1 MIKPIAR
8 VIAVFS
14 ASGAPRLPHWAQVTI
29 IPVINVLIALVLAGV
44 VIWLLGENPFSAIL
58 IMIKGALV
66 YPGGF
71 GYTFFYATN
80 LIFTGLCVALAF
92 QALQFNIGGEGQ
104 AMMGGLGCGLLLLA
118 LGDTLPLVL
127 LFPLAVVAAAAF
139 GGFWAFIP
147 GYLYAKRGSH
157 IVITT
162 IMFNFIAAAILQ
174 YLLVN
179 VLIEPGRM
187 SPQSR
192 LFDEN
197 AFLPYIHEIMAW
209 FGIKVARTP
218 LNISLF
224 LALLSAFLIWV
235 LIWRTSWGYAV
246 RTVGQSPTAAVYGGI
261 NPDKL
266 VVQVMF
272 VSGAM
277 AGLLGVNA
285 VMGDAHRLL
294 IGFATGY
301 GFAGIGVALMGR
313 NHPLGI
319 VLAASLF
326 GILIQGGSE
335 LDFEFQVITREI
347 VVVVQGLIILMT
359 GALAQMFDHAIAR
372 LLAKIS
378 GGGKPA
384 GAEMASG

>member
-1 MIKPIAR
+1 MR
-8 VIAVFS
+8 Q
-14 ASGAPRLPHWAQVTI
+14 GAPKLPHWAQVTI
-29 IPVINVLIALVLAGV
+29 IPIINLLVALIFAGFV
-44 VIWLLGENPFSAIL
+44 VYLLGENPFTAMV

-104 AMMGGLGCGLLLLA
+104 AVMGGLGVGLLLL
-118 LGDTLPLVL
+118 LVGDSLPLILV
-127 LFPLAVVAAAAF
+127 FPLAILSAILF
-139 GGFWAFIP
+139 GGVWAFIP

-179 VLIEPGRM
+179 VLIEGGQM
-187 SPQSR
+187 SPQSER
-192 LFDEN
+192 FAERT
-197 AFLPYIHEIMAW
+197 FLPYIHEIMEF
-209 FGIKVARTP
+209 FGMSMTKTP
-218 LNISLF
+218 LNISIF
-224 LALLSAFLIWV
+224 LALLVAFLIWV
-235 LIWRTSWGYAV
+235 LVWRTPWGYAL
-246 RTVGQSPTAAVYGGI
+246 RTVGQSEKAAIYAGI
-261 NPDKL
+261 DPAKM
-266 VVQVMF
+266 VMQVMF
-272 VSGAM
+272 ISGAM
-277 AGLLGVNA
+277 AGLLGINA
-285 VMGDAHRLL
+285 VMGDSHRLL
-294 IGFATGY
+294 IGFSTGY

-335 LDFEFQVITREI
+335 LDFEFQVVTRDLVI
-347 VVVVQGLIILMT
+347 VIQGLIILMT
-359 GALAQMFDHAIAR
+359 GALAFMFEPPVAR
-372 LLAKIS
+372 LLAKIIPD
-378 GGGKPA
+378 KNQNTPKD
-384 GAEMASG
+384 

>member
-1 MIKPIAR
+1 MQAAAR
-8 VIAVFS
+8 ALAFFS
-14 ASGAPRLPHWAQVTI
+14 RERAPDLPHWAQVTI
-29 IPVINVLIALVLAGV
+29 VPVINVLVALALAGV
-44 VIWLLGENPFSAIL
+44 VVGLLGENPFSAIL

-118 LGDTLPLVL
+118 LGDTLPLLL
-127 LFPLAVVAAAAF
+127 LFPLAVLAAAGL
-139 GGFWAFIP
+139 GGLWGFIP

-179 VLIEPGRM
+179 VLIEPGQM
-187 SPQSR
+187 SPQSEE
-192 LFDEN
+192 FAEG
-197 AFLPYIHEIMAW
+197 AHLPYIHEMMAAI
-209 FGIKVARTP
+209 GIKVARTP
-218 LNISLF
+218 LNISIF
-224 LALLSAFLIWV
+224 LALLSALFVWV
-235 LIWRTSWGYAV
+235 LIWRTPWGYAV
-246 RTVGQSPTAAVYGGI
+246 RTVGKSPTAAIYGGI
-261 NPDKL
+261 NPDRL
-266 VVQVMF
+266 VVQLMF

-277 AGLLGVNA
+277 AGLLGINA
-285 VMGDAHRLL
+285 VMGDSHRLL
-294 IGFATGY
+294 IGFSTGY

-313 NHPLGI
+313 NHPVGI

-335 LDFEFQVITREI
+335 LDFEFEVITREI

-359 GALAQMFDHAIAR
+359 GALAQMFDPAVAR
-372 LLAKIS
+372 VLQRIS
-378 GGGKPA
+378 ASRKA
-384 GAEMASG
+384 GAAEAANG